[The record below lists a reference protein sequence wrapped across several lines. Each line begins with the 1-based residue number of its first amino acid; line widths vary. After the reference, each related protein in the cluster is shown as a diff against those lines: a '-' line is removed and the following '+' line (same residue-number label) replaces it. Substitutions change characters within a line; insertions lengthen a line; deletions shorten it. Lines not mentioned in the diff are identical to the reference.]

1 MRTKVARLHHAAGF
15 ERVLEALAQEL
26 IESTDEEL
34 LEAAKDL
41 GMDPTMR
48 GSAAFI
54 GIRYPTISGMS
65 DFFDMSVITPRRIR
79 TDRGSAA
86 PPRSKR
92 RLSGRKKN
100 RQPPDR
106 GSESDSE

>member
-1 MRTKVARLHHAAGF
+1 MRPKVASIQHAAGF

-26 IESTDEEL
+26 IESTDHEL

-54 GIRYPTISGMS
+54 GLKYPATPRLS
-65 DFFDMSVITPRRIR
+65 DFFAMPVFRSQRIE
-79 TDRGSAA
+79 TDGSSNELPLPKRLPA
-86 PPRSKR
+86 RKKR
-92 RLSGRKKN
+92 RK
-100 RQPPDR
+100 PPGR